1 MMTGIVIEPLQPA
14 MVPEAARIMSIAL
27 MTNPMTIALWGGEGE
42 NQRRR
47 MEKLIKDVNLAH
59 PLTQG
64 LVAKQ
69 GNRIV
74 GATNWIEWP
83 HCQLSF
89 RESLQFFP
97 ITLNTLRGASLRAFR
112 LYSSWAK
119 YDPHKSHRHLDMIGV
134 LPEMQGQRIGY
145 QLCAGIRDALDEQNK
160 AAYLETALPGV
171 VKIQEHFGF
180 TVIGEAKLL
189 GVQNWFMWREPQG

>member
-1 MMTGIVIEPLQPA
+1 MTTDIVIEPLQPA
-14 MVPEAARIMSIAL
+14 MAPEAARIMSIAL
-27 MTNPMTIALWGGEGE
+27 MANPMTIAMWGGEGE
-42 NQRRR
+42 SQRSR
-47 MEKLIKDVNLAH
+47 MEKLIRDVNLAH

-69 GNRIV
+69 GDRIV

-83 HCQLSF
+83 HCQVSF
-89 RESLQFFP
+89 RDSLRFIP
-97 ITLNTLRGASLRAFR
+97 IILNTLRGATLRSFR

-119 YDPHKSHRHLDMIGV
+119 YDPHKPHRHLDMIGV

-160 AAYLETALPGV
+160 AGYLETALPGV
-171 VKIQEHFGF
+171 VKMQEHFGF
-180 TVIGEAKLL
+180 IVIGEIKLL
-189 GVQNWFMWREPQG
+189 GVHNWFMWREPQG

>member
-27 MTNPMTIALWGGEGE
+27 MTNPMTIALWGAEGE

-89 RESLQFFP
+89 RESLRFLP

-119 YDPHKSHRHLDMIGV
+119 YDPHQSHRHLDMIGV

-171 VKIQEHFGF
+171 VNMQEHFGF

-189 GVQNWFMWREPQG
+189 GVHNWFMWREPQG

>member
-1 MMTGIVIEPLQPA
+1 
-14 MVPEAARIMSIAL
+14 L
-27 MTNPMTIALWGGEGE
+27 MANPMTIAMWGGEGE
-42 NQRRR
+42 SQRLR
-47 MEKLIKDVNLAH
+47 MEKLIRDVNLAH

-69 GNRIV
+69 GDRIV

-83 HCQLSF
+83 HCQVSF
-89 RESLQFFP
+89 RDSLRFIP
-97 ITLNTLRGASLRAFR
+97 IMLTTLRGATLRSFR

-119 YDPHKSHRHLDMIGV
+119 YDPHKPHRHLDMIGV
-134 LPEMQGQRIGY
+134 LPEMQGQRLGY

-160 AAYLETALPGV
+160 AGYLETALPGV
-171 VKIQEHFGF
+171 VKMQEHFGF

-189 GVQNWFMWREPQG
+189 GVQNWFMWREAQG

>member
-14 MVPEAARIMSIAL
+14 LVPEAARIMSIAL

-47 MEKLIKDVNLAH
+47 MEKLIKDVNLAN
-59 PLTQG
+59 PLTRG

-89 RESLQFFP
+89 RESLCFIP

-171 VKIQEHFGF
+171 VNMQEHFGF

-189 GVQNWFMWREPQG
+189 GVHNWFMWREPQG